1 MSSAAGL
8 TMLNSKLH
16 APAFAATADDRARIS
31 AVIATR
37 HPAMRSS
44 LSAALEGDPQVHL
57 GAAGDLLDTMRLL
70 RSFQPDIVLLDAG
83 VLGDEGIRRLPL
95 LRSAAPTTVF
105 LVLGMGD
112 HPAYAA
118 YARRGLRTH
127 GPGGRPAAAGHSG
140 RRIGDDPTG
149 FTIASPCGAT
159 DNIIQIQD
167 FQLCARGVGS
177 LWCESGERDDSLRT
191 GIEHRCLQC
200 ICPLRGRARAHEKAR

>member
-8 TMLNSKLH
+8 TMLNSKMH
-16 APAFAATADDRARIS
+16 APASAATAHDRARIS

-44 LSAALEGDPQVHL
+44 LSAALEGDPQVHLL

-95 LRSAAPTTVF
+95 LRSAAPTTAF

-118 YARRGLRTH
+118 HARRSG
-127 GPGGRPAAAGHSG
+127 AADYVRMDQAAD
-140 RRIGDDPTG
+140 RLPQ
-149 FTIASPCGAT
+149 A
-159 DNIIQIQD
+159 IQ
-167 FQLCARGVGS
+167 AAVS
-177 LWCESGERDDSLRT
+177 
-191 GIEHRCLQC
+191 
-200 ICPLRGRARAHEKAR
+200 A